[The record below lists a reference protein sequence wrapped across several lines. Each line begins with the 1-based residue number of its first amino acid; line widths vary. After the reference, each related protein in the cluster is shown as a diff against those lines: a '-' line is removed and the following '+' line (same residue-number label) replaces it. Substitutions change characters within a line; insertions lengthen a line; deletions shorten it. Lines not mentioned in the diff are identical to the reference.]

1 MKKSFYALLAIVA
14 LTSSCAQLE
23 EGLFGGLFR
32 STKSTDDTVVYQLYI
47 DTTAVKNALGTSLMQ
62 IHVEPRSS
70 NTIGK
75 EGGTFTITASY
86 PATLPSGEENTR
98 VLNDFLFEKV
108 NFDAPYVQYKGRE
121 RVNDRTVRYTFHFEE
136 NDTGKDREPVAA
148 AITDTTSYP
157 KGFGWFSIKQTAE

>member
-32 STKSTDDTVVYQLYI
+32 STKSTDE
-47 DTTAVKNALGTSLMQ
+47 NALGTPLMQ

-70 NTIGK
+70 NTIGR

-108 NFDAPYVQYKGRE
+108 NFDAPYVQYQGRE
-121 RVNDRTVRYTFHFEE
+121 RVNDRTVRYTFHFEK